1 MDYKQQIEEA
11 KKELLSLGFTEE
23 KYNKLLEWALE
34 ELVDNALNE
43 LQEKDMEALQDLES
57 KLIPDVTSI
66 DEANKNLDLILSV
79 AYGEKAFETKQ
90 KMLADYLSLTI
101 EETKSVKDLLQRYQA
116 GDPTAIAAIEAQK
129 DNPEL
134 EELIKYLTEEGVTTS
149 SEDDVALQSPQQTS
163 L

>member
-1 MDYKQQIEEA
+1 MDYTQQIEAA
-11 KKELLSLGFTEE
+11 KQELLSLGFTEE
-23 KYNKLLEWALE
+23 KYNKLLELALE

-43 LQEKDMEALQDLES
+43 LQEKDMEALQNLES
-57 KLIPDVTSI
+57 KLIPDVTSL

-90 KMLADYLSLTI
+90 KMLADYLNLTI

-134 EELIKYLTEEGVTTS
+134 EELIKYLTEEGVATS
-149 SEDDVALQSPQQTS
+149 EGDVASQSPQQTS

>member
-1 MDYKQQIEEA
+1 MDYTQQIEAA
-11 KKELLSLGFTEE
+11 KQELLSLGFTEE
-23 KYNKLLEWALE
+23 KYNKLLELALE

-43 LQEKDMEALQDLES
+43 LQEKDMEALQNLES
-57 KLIPDVTSI
+57 KLIPDVTSL

-90 KMLADYLSLTI
+90 KMLADYLNLTI

-134 EELIKYLTEEGVTTS
+134 EELIKYKAKYKVNYR
-149 SEDDVALQSPQQTS
+149 DDQI
-163 L
+163 

>member
-1 MDYKQQIEEA
+1 M
-11 KKELLSLGFTEE
+11 
-23 KYNKLLEWALE
+23 
-34 ELVDNALNE
+34 DNALNE
-43 LQEKDMEALQDLES
+43 LQEKDMEALQNLES
-57 KLIPDVTSI
+57 KLIPDVTSL

-90 KMLADYLSLTI
+90 KMLADYLNLTI

-134 EELIKYLTEEGVTTS
+134 EELIKYLTEEGVAT
-149 SEDDVALQSPQQTS
+149 SEDDVASQSPQQTS